1 MTEAIDGAVMTS
13 VSSPPVVD
21 LRGLRVMVT
30 GASRGIGNAIAQSF
44 ARGGAA
50 VACVSR
56 TETQIG
62 ELAATLSGEGCRAVA
77 LPADVSDPAV
87 ASALPLQAADRL
99 GGLDV
104 IVNNAGISYP
114 GGDKYTA
121 WSAVLATNLTA
132 PYLISEAAAEIFI
145 AQRKGRIINLGSI
158 LGLVMDHGCAHA
170 YVASKHALIGL
181 TKSFAVVCAPY
192 DVQVNCVA
200 PGYVRTAMTE
210 GDFADPVVHQSVIDR
225 TPAGRWAEAG
235 DVTGAVAFLASN
247 SARYITGQTLVV
259 DGGWTAL

>member
-1 MTEAIDGAVMTS
+1 MTEAINGDVTS
-13 VSSPPVVD
+13 GVNGPPVVD

-30 GASRGIGNAIAQSF
+30 GASRGIGNAIARSF

-56 TETQIG
+56 TEAQIAG
-62 ELAATLSGEGCRAVA
+62 LAASLTGEGHRAVA
-77 LPADVSDPAV
+77 VPADLSDPAV
-87 ASALPLQAADRL
+87 ASALPRQASDLL

-104 IVNNAGISYP
+104 IVNNAGISDP
-114 GGDKYTA
+114 GGDRYAA
-121 WSAVLATNLTA
+121 WTAVLATNLTA
-132 PYLISEAAAEIFI
+132 PYLISEAAAEMFI
-145 AQRKGRIINLGSI
+145 AQRSGRIINIGSI

-181 TKSFAVVCAPY
+181 TKSFAVICAPHN
-192 DVQVNCVA
+192 VQVNCVA
-200 PGYVRTAMTE
+200 PGYVRTVMNE
-210 GDFADPVVHQSVIDR
+210 GELNDPAVYQSVIDR

-235 DVTGAVAFLASN
+235 DITGAVTFLASD

>member
-13 VSSPPVVD
+13 LNGPPVVD

-30 GASRGIGNAIAQSF
+30 GASRGIGNAIARTF
-44 ARGGAA
+44 ARGGAS

-56 TETQIG
+56 TEAQIA
-62 ELAATLSGEGCRAVA
+62 ELAGSLAGEGHRAVA
-77 LPADVSDPAV
+77 LPADLSDPAV
-87 ASALPLQAADRL
+87 ASALPGQAADLL

-114 GGDKYTA
+114 GGDRYAA

-132 PYLISEAAAEIFI
+132 PYLISEAAADIFV
-145 AQRKGRIINLGSI
+145 AQRRGRIINVGSI

-181 TKSFAVVCAPY
+181 TKSFAVVCAPHN
-192 DVQVNCVA
+192 VQVNCVA

-210 GDFADPVVHQSVIDR
+210 GDYADPAMRQSVIDR
-225 TPAGRWAEAG
+225 TPAGRWAEAD
-235 DVTGAVAFLASN
+235 DVTGAVAFLASD
-247 SARYITGQTLVV
+247 SARHITGQTLVV

>member
-1 MTEAIDGAVMTS
+1 MTDATDRAVS
-13 VSSPPVVD
+13 ASLSDPPVVD

-30 GASRGIGNAIAQSF
+30 GASRGIGHAVAGVF
-44 ARGGAA
+44 ARSGAA

-56 TETQIG
+56 TETQIS
-62 ELAATLSGEGCRAVA
+62 ELAASLSSEGHRAVA
-77 LPADVSDPAV
+77 LPADVSDPEV
-87 ASALPLQAADRL
+87 ASALPGMAADRL

-114 GGDKYTA
+114 GGDRYAA

-132 PYLISEAAAEIFI
+132 PYLISEAAAEIFM
-145 AQRKGRIINLGSI
+145 AQRKGRIINVGSI

-181 TKSFAVVCAPY
+181 TKSFAVICAPSN
-192 DVQVNCVA
+192 VQVNCVA

-210 GDFADPVVHQSVIDR
+210 ADFADPVVNKSVIDR
-225 TPAGRWAEAG
+225 SPAGRWAEVG
-235 DVTGAVAFLASN
+235 DVTGAIAFLASD
-247 SARYITGQTLVV
+247 AAQYITGQTVVV

>member
-1 MTEAIDGAVMTS
+1 MTEATDGAVMTS
-13 VSSPPVVD
+13 LNGPPVVD

-30 GASRGIGNAIAQSF
+30 GASRGIGNAIARSF
-44 ARGGAA
+44 ARGGAS

-56 TETQIG
+56 TEAQIA
-62 ELAATLSGEGCRAVA
+62 ELAGSLTGEGHRAAALRQTFGPGRATA
-77 LPADVSDPAV
+77 LPG
-87 ASALPLQAADRL
+87 QAADLL

-114 GGDKYTA
+114 GGDRYAA

-132 PYLISEAAAEIFI
+132 PYLVSEAAAEIFV
-145 AQRKGRIINLGSI
+145 AQRRGRIINVGSI

-181 TKSFAVVCAPY
+181 TKSFAVVCAPH

-210 GDFADPVVHQSVIDR
+210 GDYADPAMRQSVIDR
-225 TPAGRWAEAG
+225 TPTGRWAEAD
-235 DVTGAVAFLASN
+235 DVTGAVAFLASD